1 MKNRLETTNDH
12 NKKHQKICRIW
23 FYEDNQYIRNRNN
36 SIYELNRSLFFSAK
50 KKQYYVIFYL
60 IGRQKSKF
68 ALSILRHEI
77 PEKYNIDTNIPET
90 KHKSY
95 IELIDGSI
103 QI

>member
-1 MKNRLETTNDH
+1 ML
-12 NKKHQKICRIW
+12 C
-23 FYEDNQYIRNRNN
+23 Y
-36 SIYELNRSLFFSAK
+36 LFC
-50 KKQYYVIFYL
+50 YL

-95 IELIDGSI
+95 IELIDGST

>member
-1 MKNRLETTNDH
+1 MNRLATTND
-12 NKKHQKICRIW
+12 HQKICRIL

-36 SIYELNRSLFFSAK
+36 STLL
-50 KKQYYVIFYL
+50 
-60 IGRQKSKF
+60 GRPKSKF
-68 ALSILRHEI
+68 ALSIVRHEI
-77 PEKYNIDTNIPET
+77 PEKYNIPET